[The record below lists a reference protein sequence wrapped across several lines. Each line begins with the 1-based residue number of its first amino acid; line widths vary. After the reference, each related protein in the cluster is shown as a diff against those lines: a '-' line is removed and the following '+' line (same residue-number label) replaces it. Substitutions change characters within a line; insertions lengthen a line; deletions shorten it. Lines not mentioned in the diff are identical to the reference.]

1 MTPTKRRC
9 DGITEGGAPCLAT
22 PMSDSAYCFWHDP
35 ETQQQAADARRLGGQ
50 RRRREAVVAETFGVE
65 GLETVP
71 QIRRLLDVAVGDT
84 LSLENSVARNRTLAY
99 LVQIALKALEVGEY
113 EERLAAIESVVAPR
127 IAASRRR

>member
-22 PMSDSAYCFWHDP
+22 PMSDSVYCFWHDP
-35 ETQQQAADARRLGGQ
+35 ETQQQAAEARRLGGQ
-50 RRRREAVVAETFGVE
+50 RRRREAVVAATFGVE

-71 QIRRLLDVAVGDT
+71 QVRRLLEVAVGDT

-99 LVQIALKALEVGEY
+99 LVQMALKALEVGELAD
-113 EERLAAIESVVAPR
+113 RLAAIEAVLMPR
-127 IAASRRR
+127 IARERRR